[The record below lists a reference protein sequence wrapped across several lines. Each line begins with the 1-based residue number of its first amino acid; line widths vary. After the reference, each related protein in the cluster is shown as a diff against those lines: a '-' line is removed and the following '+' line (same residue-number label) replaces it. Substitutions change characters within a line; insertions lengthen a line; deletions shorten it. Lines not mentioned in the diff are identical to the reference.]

1 MNLATGAML
10 GPYELLSPLGKGG
23 MGEVYRARD
32 TRLDR
37 TVAVKV
43 LPPHLSSSP
52 ERRQRFEREARAVS
66 SLSHPHICA
75 LYDVG
80 RQDGIDYL
88 VMEYIEG
95 ESLADRLSKGPLPL
109 DQALRYSIQL
119 ANALDKAHR
128 SGIVHRDLKP
138 ANIML
143 TKSGAKLLDFGLA
156 KLRGNSSEAAPSL
169 TSLPTERVSI
179 TAEGT
184 ILGTFQYMAPEQ
196 LEGREADA
204 RTDIFAFGAVVYE
217 MATGKRAFNGK
228 SQASLITAIMSADPQ
243 PISELQPMS
252 PPALDRIVKRCLAKD
267 PDERWQTAHDLMEE
281 LKWVAEAGSQAGAA
295 APVAAR
301 RKIGERGWMI
311 ATVVLSLVAV
321 LLAVAYFGRAPVE
334 MPAAAT
340 RFLIHPPEKTSFG
353 GTFAVSPD
361 GRRVVLPGTSEGK
374 TQLWVH
380 ALDSLSAQPLAGTE
394 EATAPFWSPDSRFIG
409 FFSSGKL
416 KKIEAAGGPVQTL
429 CDALVGSRGACSP
442 DNVIIFAHNSDALYR
457 VSAAGGAPAPVTAL
471 DASRKET
478 AHVCPK
484 FLPDGRHFIYLAASA
499 QRENSGIYVGSL
511 DSKETKLLVNA
522 YQGAAYAPPGYLLFM
537 RERTLMAQGFD
548 ANRLE
553 LRGEPFPVAEQVEL
567 QSSAEPRFA
576 FFSVSETGV
585 LVYRSGTSRNSQL
598 TWFDRSGK
606 QLGTVGP
613 PGAYGN
619 PSLSPDEKRVA
630 VQRGELPGQGGSP
643 DIWLIETGPRGAT
656 ERFTFDPATETNP
669 LWSPDG
675 SRIVFSSNRDG
686 PLNLYQKA
694 VGGAGGDGALFKSD
708 NIKVPFD
715 WSRDGRFLL
724 YAEAD
729 PKMRQDIW
737 VLPLS
742 EGQKPFPFLQ
752 TEFIETHA
760 QFSPD
765 GKWIA
770 YSSNESGTWQVYVR
784 SFPDRGGKWPV
795 STSGGVQPR
804 WRRDGRELF
813 YISADKKLMA
823 VDVKSDG
830 ATFEAGVPKA
840 LFDVRVLGVL
850 PGPMLWYTVSKDG
863 QRFLVVT
870 NLEEATAPPTT
881 VVLNWTA
888 DLKR

>member
-10 GPYELLSPLGKGG
+10 GPYELLSLLGKGG

-43 LPPHLSSSP
+43 LPQHLSSSP

-95 ESLADRLSKGPLPL
+95 ESLADRLSKGPLPV
-109 DQALRYSIQL
+109 DQALRYSIQV

-252 PPALDRIVKRCLAKD
+252 PPALDRIVKRCLGKD

-301 RKIGERGWMI
+301 RKIRERGWMI
-311 ATVVLSLVAV
+311 ATVVFFLAAG
-321 LLAVAYFGRAPVE
+321 LLAVAYFRRAPVE
-334 MPAAAT
+334 TAAAAT
-340 RFLIHPPEKTSFG
+340 RFFIYPPEKVSFT
-353 GTFAVSPD
+353 GTFAISPD
-361 GRRVVLPGTSEGK
+361 GRRIVFRGTSEGK
-374 TQLWVH
+374 TLLWVR
-380 ALDSLSAQPLAGTE
+380 ALDSLSAQPLAGTQ
-394 EATAPFWSPDSRFIG
+394 EALFPFWSPDSRFIG
-409 FFSSGKL
+409 FYSSGKL
-416 KKIEAAGGPVQTL
+416 KKIEATGGPAQPL
-429 CDALVGSRGACSP
+429 CDAPLGAQGAWNR
-442 DNVIIFAHNSDALYR
+442 DNVIVFAPNFADALYR
-457 VSAAGGAPAPVTAL
+457 VSAAGGAPVPLTTL

-478 AHVCPK
+478 AHVLPN
-484 FLPDGRHFIYLAASA
+484 FLPDGRHFIYLVTNA
-499 QRENSGIYVGSL
+499 QRENTGIYVGSL
-511 DSKETKLLVNA
+511 DSKETKLLVNT

-537 RERTLMAQGFD
+537 RERTLMAQSFD
-548 ANRLE
+548 ADRLE
-553 LRGEPFPVAEQVEL
+553 LKGEPFPVAEQVDL
-567 QSSAEPRFA
+567 QLSAEPRFA
-576 FFSVSETGV
+576 SFSVSETGA
-585 LVYRSGTSRNSQL
+585 LVYRSGSRRNYQL
-598 TWFDRSGK
+598 TWFDREGK
-606 QLGTVGP
+606 QLGTIGP

-619 PSLSPDEKRVA
+619 PWLSPDEKRVT
-630 VQRGELPGQGGSP
+630 VELAELLGQGGAP
-643 DIWLIETGPRGAT
+643 
-656 ERFTFDPATETNP
+656 
-669 LWSPDG
+669 
-675 SRIVFSSNRDG
+675 
-686 PLNLYQKA
+686 
-694 VGGAGGDGALFKSD
+694 
-708 NIKVPFD
+708 
-715 WSRDGRFLL
+715 
-724 YAEAD
+724 
-729 PKMRQDIW
+729 
-737 VLPLS
+737 
-742 EGQKPFPFLQ
+742 
-752 TEFIETHA
+752 
-760 QFSPD
+760 
-765 GKWIA
+765 
-770 YSSNESGTWQVYVR
+770 
-784 SFPDRGGKWPV
+784 
-795 STSGGVQPR
+795 TSG
-804 WRRDGRELF
+804 
-813 YISADKKLMA
+813 
-823 VDVKSDG
+823 
-830 ATFEAGVPKA
+830 
-840 LFDVRVLGVL
+840 
-850 PGPMLWYTVSKDG
+850 
-863 QRFLVVT
+863 
-870 NLEEATAPPTT
+870 
-881 VVLNWTA
+881 
-888 DLKR
+888 